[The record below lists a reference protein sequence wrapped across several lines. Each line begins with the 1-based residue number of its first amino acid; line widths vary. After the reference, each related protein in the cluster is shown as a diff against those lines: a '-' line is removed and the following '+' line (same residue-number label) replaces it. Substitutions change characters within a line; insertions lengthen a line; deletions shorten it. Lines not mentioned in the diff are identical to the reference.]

1 MYNMVTKL
9 INEVYDGKT
18 GKFLGYATFE
28 LSPAD
33 EAKLLDLLNF
43 GKVPQYLT
51 LLNVDIVRTAE
62 DYVPPELTEKYPR
75 AGVLRAL
82 FRDDTSGVLMPIEI
96 HFTFDV
102 RGKGQQ
108 SGDLYH
114 FDSVEYSNIKVNQ
127 INYNTK

>member
-9 INEVYDGKT
+9 VNEVYDGKT
-18 GKFLGYATFE
+18 GEFLGYATFE
-28 LSPAD
+28 LSPTD
-33 EAKLLDLLNF
+33 ETKLLDLLNY

-51 LLNVDIVRTAE
+51 LLNVDIVRTAK

-75 AGVLRAL
+75 SGVLHAL
-82 FRDDTSGVLMPIEI
+82 FRDDTSGVLMPIDI

-108 SGDLYH
+108 SGDLFH
-114 FDSVEYSNIKVNQ
+114 FDSVEYSNIKVDQ